1 MSNTYVLATGTA
13 VVRATAAE
21 TGGAYSIVEYTA
33 QPGHARSRHIHR
45 NMIEAFLVLEGE
57 GTFEVGERLLTAG
70 PGEYIAV
77 ARGVPHNVFNRT
89 DSDARWL
96 EIYAPAGFEAYL
108 IEMAEAV
115 LANGGN
121 VPPEVR
127 ADIASHYD
135 IERV

>member
-1 MSNTYVLATGTA
+1 MSDTYVLETGTM

-21 TGGAYSIVEYTA
+21 TDGAYSIVEYTA

-45 NMIEAFLVLEGE
+45 NMVEAFLVLEGE

-89 DSDARWL
+89 DAQARWL

-108 IEMAEAV
+108 IEMAGAV
-115 LANGGN
+115 LANGGS
-121 VPPEVR
+121 VPAELR
-127 ADIASHYD
+127 SEIAARYD

>member
-1 MSNTYVLATGTA
+1 MSNIYVMETGSV

-33 QPGHARSRHIHR
+33 QPGHSRTRHIHR

-57 GTFEVGERLLTAG
+57 GTFEVGDRVLTAG
-70 PGEYIAV
+70 PGEFIAV

-89 DSDARWL
+89 DAVARWL

-108 IEMAEAV
+108 IEMAEAAA
-115 LANGGN
+115 ANGGS
-121 VPPEVR
+121 VPAEVR
-127 ADIASHYD
+127 AAITARHD